1 MRERRHSLTP
11 LESELRH
18 QAQTKPD
25 APSRFGR
32 YRRREKRPPKTTAEA
47 VVRGLIILG
56 VAVGA
61 ASGIGLL
68 VDHFTGRSTAFGFYV
83 VGAAIFAIAFMTSTG
98 GMGARMSYSDV
109 SRAERERRVNWS
121 FAYGL
126 AGAVVIAI
134 GVLIDLL

>member
-11 LESELRH
+11 LESELRPA
-18 QAQTKPD
+18 AQPGAE
-25 APSRFGR
+25 APSRFKR
-32 YRRREKRPPKTTAEA
+32 FRRREKRPPKTTSEA
-47 VVRGLIILG
+47 VARGVIRLG
-56 VAVGA
+56 IAVGA
-61 ASGIGLL
+61 ASGIALL

-98 GMGARMSYSDV
+98 GMGVRMSYSDV

-126 AGAVVIAI
+126 AGALVIVI
-134 GVLIDLL
+134 GVLVDLL